1 MSPLDIFLGFCFV
14 GFSIILL
21 LVSFLAYRRRPER
34 RMLFVLLA
42 FLLYAFLST
51 LTLVA
56 GLLALTELGMS
67 SYLVVLNLGILF
79 LLYLAVVKR

>member
-1 MSPLDIFLGFCFV
+1 
-14 GFSIILL
+14 
-21 LVSFLAYRRRPER
+21 
-34 RMLFVLLA
+34 VLLA
-42 FLLYAFLST
+42 FLLYAFLSA